1 MLQIKSLQHKV
12 ISYLVSN
19 YKFLPVLITLV
30 AGSLFFFA
38 IRSTSP
44 EVKGV
49 NVLVYD
55 INRPDSIHPVND
67 SLVMPVLYKK
77 VPDFREEHYK
87 ERVKYFV
94 EMMLPSVLLA
104 QEKMKLKQQKLLKIN
119 AALQSGI
126 VSDKD
131 LVYLEKVKEFYKT
144 NDVDDIIKRLHP
156 HPVSIVLAQ
165 AAIESGW
172 GTSRFCYEANNMYGI
187 WSFNAS
193 ENRIKAGESRSGKNI
208 YLRKYDSI
216 FESVYDYLE
225 TLAKVRA
232 YKQFRDARLYSD
244 NPFRLIW
251 YLNNYSE
258 KRYEYVHTLRNVIE
272 YNNLHRYDHYRLVKI
287 NKKDKFF
294 KELLEE

>member
-1 MLQIKSLQHKV
+1 M
-12 ISYLVSN
+12 
-19 YKFLPVLITLV
+19 

-38 IRSTSP
+38 IRSASP

-49 NVLVYD
+49 NVFVYG
-55 INRPDSIHPVND
+55 INNPDSILPIND
-67 SLVMPVLYKK
+67 SLVTPVLYKNI
-77 VPDFREEHYK
+77 PDLREVHYK

-94 EMMLPSVLLA
+94 DMMLPSVLLA
-104 QEKMKLKQQKLLKIN
+104 QEKMKIKQQKLLKIS
-119 AALQSGI
+119 AALRSGL
-126 VSDKD
+126 VSERDSM
-131 LVYLEKVKEFYKT
+131 YLEEVKEYYKT
-144 NDVDDIIKRLHP
+144 KDVDDIIKRLHP

-172 GTSRFCYEANNMYGI
+172 GTSRFCHEANNMYGI
-187 WSFNAS
+187 WSFS
-193 ENRIKAGESRSGKNI
+193 SDENRIKAGESRSGKNI

-225 TLAKVRA
+225 TLAKVSA

-258 KRYEYVHTLRNVIE
+258 RRYEYVHTLRNVIE
-272 YNNLHRYDHYRLVKI
+272 YNNLHQYDHYRLAKI
-287 NKKDKFF
+287 NKKDKVFE
-294 KELLEE
+294 ELLEE